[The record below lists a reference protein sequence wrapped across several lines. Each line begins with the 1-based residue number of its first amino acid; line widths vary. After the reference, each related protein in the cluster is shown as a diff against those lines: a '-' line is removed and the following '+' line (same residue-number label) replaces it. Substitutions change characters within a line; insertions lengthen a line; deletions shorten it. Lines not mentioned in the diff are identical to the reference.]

1 MAGGW
6 GDALDAAAYLD
17 LSLSV
22 VRRETRAGR
31 LKAYRVG
38 GRKLVRYRR
47 TDCDAYLEAQA
58 VAVPVKVKR

>member
-22 VRRETRAGR
+22 IRRETRRAR
-31 LKAYRVG
+31 IRAYIAG
-38 GRKLVRYRR
+38 GRKLIRYRR
-47 TDCDAYLEAQA
+47 SDCDAYLESQA
-58 VAVPVKVKR
+58 VAVPVVKR